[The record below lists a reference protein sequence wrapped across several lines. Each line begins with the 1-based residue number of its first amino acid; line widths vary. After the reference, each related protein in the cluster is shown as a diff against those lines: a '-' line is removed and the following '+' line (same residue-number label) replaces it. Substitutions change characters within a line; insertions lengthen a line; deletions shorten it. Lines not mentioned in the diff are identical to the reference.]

1 MEFSDKMGNDKSE
14 FPDMDAA
21 FNIFITSLG
30 MQAMI
35 FVGEVPN
42 PMTNEVKVE
51 LERAKYLI
59 DTITMIGEKTKGN
72 LTDEEQKLIE
82 DILYGLRL
90 KYAQKA
96 KLNS

>member
-1 MEFSDKMGNDKSE
+1 MEFSDKIGEDKSE
-14 FPDMDAA
+14 FPGMEAT

-35 FVGEVPN
+35 FIGEAPN

-90 KYAQKA
+90 KYAQKV
-96 KLNS
+96 KSGS